1 MADKKRKT
9 TLLQYEDLFSLRS
22 SIVARIRSRL
32 SANPQLGSEINT
44 RMDTFKQEAKTD
56 INDFYQKAKNALKI
70 RGGPENRSGIK
81 ANSAKKTAKKVKK
94 DKNDK
99 KEKKDKKKTSKR
111 AKKESS
117 DDDDD
122 DAEDECS
129 DGGEVN
135 NYAESDEEE
144 HHDAHAGDDGSEGS
158 SSKSDSEATYH
169 MRGPWVAQA
178 KHKAGQPTP
187 SLSVVSGKDG
197 LGDDS
202 DLWNDPKFTPPS
214 GKTMPTLSDD
224 LIEMLSEDVHQHF
237 KLSSDACSDIGQ
249 VSISQCI
256 GWIIRL

>member
-1 MADKKRKT
+1 MT
-9 TLLQYEDLFSLRS
+9 
-22 SIVARIRSRL
+22 
-32 SANPQLGSEINT
+32 
-44 RMDTFKQEAKTD
+44 
-56 INDFYQKAKNALKI
+56 
-70 RGGPENRSGIK
+70 
-81 ANSAKKTAKKVKK
+81 
-94 DKNDK
+94 K

-135 NYAESDEEE
+135 NYIESDEE
-144 HHDAHAGDDGSEGS
+144 AHAGDDGSEGS

-224 LIEMLSEDVHQHF
+224 LIEMLSEDVHQHV

-249 VSISQCI
+249 VSISQCT